1 MHLLPIKSIRM
12 ESKLPLIG
20 TTIFTKMSLMAAEN
34 KAINLAQG
42 FPNYPIDA
50 QLQNLI
56 GEHSTL
62 DVHQYAPMQG
72 NVILRQEIAHLI
84 NKNQKCKIDPNE
96 NVLITAGATQGI
108 FATIQ
113 ALVSAGEEVIILD
126 PSYDCYEV
134 PILLVGARPIHIS
147 LDEKFRPDWQKINES
162 VSSKTKMI
170 IINSPHN
177 PSGVLWEESDML
189 LLVDLVQKHPKLIV
203 LSDEVYEFITFE
215 QKHISAAFNEKLRER
230 SVIVSSFGKTFH
242 VTGWKVGYLTAP
254 KSILAEIIKV
264 HQYLVFSVNSLAQSV
279 LAAYLPLS
287 NIEQL
292 GQFYKEKRDTFREAL
307 SGSKFTLLPC
317 EGTYFQLASF
327 AAISNK
333 SDIDFCE
340 ELTKKHGVA
349 AIPVSA
355 FYSNKFDQQLVRF
368 CFAKDNET
376 ILKATQLLCAI

>member
-1 MHLLPIKSIRM
+1 M
-12 ESKLPLIG
+12 ESKLPLVG

-56 GEHSTL
+56 SEHSAY

-72 NVILRQEIAHLI
+72 NVTLRQEIAQLI
-84 NKNQKCKIDPNE
+84 NTKYKCKIDPNE

-108 FATIQ
+108 FTTIQ

-134 PILLVGARPIHIS
+134 PILLVGGSPIHIS
-147 LDEKFRPDWQKINES
+147 LDEKFRPDWQKINDS

-189 LLVDLVQKHPKLIV
+189 LLVELVKKHPKLIV

-215 QKHISAAFNEKLRER
+215 KKHISAAFNEILREK
-230 SVIVSSFGKTFH
+230 SVVVSSFGKTFH

-254 KSILAEIIKV
+254 KSLLAEIIKV

-279 LAAYLPLS
+279 LGAYLPLS

-292 GQFYKEKRDTFREAL
+292 GQFYKEKRDTFRQAL
-307 SGSKFTLLPC
+307 SGSKFTLLAC
-317 EGTYFQLASF
+317 EGAYFQLASF

-333 SDIDFCE
+333 SDTDFCE

-355 FYSNKFDQQLVRF
+355 FYSTKLDQQLVRF

>member
-1 MHLLPIKSIRM
+1 M
-12 ESKLPLIG
+12 ESKLPLVG

-56 GEHSTL
+56 SEHSAY
-62 DVHQYAPMQG
+62 DAHQYAPMQG
-72 NVILRQEIAHLI
+72 NVILRQEIAQLI
-84 NKNQKCKIDPNE
+84 NTKYKCKIDPIDNI
-96 NVLITAGATQGI
+96 LITAGATQGV
-108 FATIQ
+108 FTTIQ

-134 PILLVGARPIHIS
+134 PILLVGGSPIHIS
-147 LDEKFRPDWQKINES
+147 LDENFRPDWQKINDAIS
-162 VSSKTKMI
+162 PKTKII

-177 PSGVLWEESDML
+177 PSGILWEESDML
-189 LLVDLVQKHPKLIV
+189 LLVELVKKHPKLIV

-215 QKHISAAFNEKLRER
+215 KQHISAAFNEILRER

-254 KSILAEIIKV
+254 KALLTEIIKV
-264 HQYLVFSVNSLAQSV
+264 HQYLVFSVNSLTQSV
-279 LAAYLPLS
+279 LAAYLPKS

-307 SGSKFTLLPC
+307 SGSRFTLLPC
-317 EGTYFQLASF
+317 EGAYFQLASYS
-327 AAISNK
+327 AISNK

>member
-1 MHLLPIKSIRM
+1 M

-42 FPNYPIDA
+42 FPNYPIDI

-72 NVILRQEIAHLI
+72 NVILRQEIARLI
-84 NKNQKCKIDPNE
+84 NKNHKCKIDPNE

-108 FATIQ
+108 FAAIQ

-215 QKHISAAFNEKLRER
+215 QKHISAAFNEMLRER

>member
-1 MHLLPIKSIRM
+1 M
-12 ESKLPLIG
+12 ESKLPLVG

-56 GEHSTL
+56 SEHSAY

-72 NVILRQEIAHLI
+72 NVTLRQEIAQLI
-84 NKNQKCKIDPNE
+84 KTKYKCKIDPNE

-108 FATIQ
+108 FTTIQ

-134 PILLVGARPIHIS
+134 PILLVGASPIHIS
-147 LDEKFRPDWQKINES
+147 LGENFRPDWQKINDS

-189 LLVDLVQKHPKLIV
+189 LLVELVKKYPKLIV

-215 QKHISAAFNEKLRER
+215 KEHISAAFNEILREK

-254 KSILAEIIKV
+254 KSLLAEIIKV

-292 GQFYKEKRDTFREAL
+292 GQFYKQKRDAFRQAL

-317 EGTYFQLASF
+317 EGAYFQLASF

-355 FYSNKFDQQLVRF
+355 FYSTKLDQQLVRF

>member
-1 MHLLPIKSIRM
+1 M

-56 GEHSTL
+56 GEHSTY

-72 NVILRQEIAHLI
+72 NVTLRQEIAQLI
-84 NKNQKCKIDPNE
+84 NTKYKCKIDPNE
-96 NVLITAGATQGI
+96 NILITAGATQGI
-108 FATIQ
+108 FTTIQ
-113 ALVSAGEEVIILD
+113 ALVSAGEEVIILN

-134 PILLVGARPIHIS
+134 PILLVGAKPIHIS
-147 LDEKFRPDWQKINES
+147 LDEKFRPDWQKINDS

-189 LLVDLVQKHPKLIV
+189 LLVELVKKHPKLIV

-215 QKHISAAFNEKLRER
+215 KPHISAAFNKMLRER

-254 KSILAEIIKV
+254 KALLTEIIKV

-279 LAAYLPLS
+279 LGAYLPLS

-292 GQFYKEKRDTFREAL
+292 GQFYKEKRDTFRQAL
-307 SGSKFTLLPC
+307 SGSRFTLLPC
-317 EGTYFQLASF
+317 EGAYFQLASF
-327 AAISNK
+327 AVISNK

>member
-1 MHLLPIKSIRM
+1 M
-12 ESKLPLIG
+12 ESKLPLVG

-56 GEHSTL
+56 SEHSAY

-72 NVILRQEIAHLI
+72 NVILRQEIAQLI
-84 NKNQKCKIDPNE
+84 NTKYKCKIDPIDNI
-96 NVLITAGATQGI
+96 LITAGATQGI
-108 FATIQ
+108 FTTIQ

-134 PILLVGARPIHIS
+134 PILLVGGSPIHIS
-147 LDEKFRPDWQKINES
+147 LDEKFRPDWQKINDS

-177 PSGVLWEESDML
+177 PSGILWEESDML
-189 LLVDLVQKHPKLIV
+189 LLVELVKKHPKLIV

-215 QKHISAAFNEKLRER
+215 KQHISAAFNEILRER

-254 KSILAEIIKV
+254 KALLTEIIKV
-264 HQYLVFSVNSLAQSV
+264 HQYLVFSVNSLTQSV
-279 LAAYLPLS
+279 LAAYLPKS

-307 SGSKFTLLPC
+307 SGSRFTLLPC
-317 EGTYFQLASF
+317 EGAYFQLASYS
-327 AAISNK
+327 AISNK

>member
-1 MHLLPIKSIRM
+1 MHRFLTKQLIM

-56 GEHSTL
+56 SEHSAY

-72 NVILRQEIAHLI
+72 NVTLRQEIAQLI
-84 NKNQKCKIDPNE
+84 NTKYKCKIDPNE

-108 FATIQ
+108 FTTIQ

-134 PILLVGARPIHIS
+134 PILLVGGSPIHIS
-147 LDEKFRPDWQKINES
+147 LDEKFRPDWQKINDS
-162 VSSKTKMI
+162 VTSKTKMI

-189 LLVDLVQKHPKLIV
+189 LLVELVKKYPKLIV

-215 QKHISAAFNEKLRER
+215 KEHISAAFNEILRER

-254 KSILAEIIKV
+254 KALLTEIIKV

-292 GQFYKEKRDTFREAL
+292 GQFYKEKRDTFRQAL

-317 EGTYFQLASF
+317 EGAYFQLASF

-333 SDIDFCE
+333 SDTDFCE

-355 FYSNKFDQQLVRF
+355 FYSTKLDQQLVRF

>member
-1 MHLLPIKSIRM
+1 M
-12 ESKLPLIG
+12 ESKLPLVG

-56 GEHSTL
+56 SEHSAY

-72 NVILRQEIAHLI
+72 NVTLRQEIAQLI
-84 NKNQKCKIDPNE
+84 NTKYKCKIDPNE

-108 FATIQ
+108 FTTIQ

-134 PILLVGARPIHIS
+134 PILLVGGSPIHIS
-147 LDEKFRPDWQKINES
+147 LDEKFRPDWQKINDS
-162 VSSKTKMI
+162 VTSKTKMI

-189 LLVDLVQKHPKLIV
+189 LLVELVKKYPKLIV

-215 QKHISAAFNEKLRER
+215 KQHISAAFNEILRER

-254 KSILAEIIKV
+254 KALLTEIIKV

-292 GQFYKEKRDTFREAL
+292 GQFYKEKRDTFRQAL

-317 EGTYFQLASF
+317 EGAYFQLASF

-333 SDIDFCE
+333 SDTDFCE

-355 FYSNKFDQQLVRF
+355 FYSTKLDQQLVRF

>member
-1 MHLLPIKSIRM
+1 M
-12 ESKLPLIG
+12 ESKLPLVG

-56 GEHSTL
+56 SEHSAY

-72 NVILRQEIAHLI
+72 NVILRQEIAQLI
-84 NKNQKCKIDPNE
+84 NTKYKCKIDPIDNI
-96 NVLITAGATQGI
+96 LITAGATQGI
-108 FATIQ
+108 FTTIQ

-126 PSYDCYEV
+126 PCYDCYEV
-134 PILLVGARPIHIS
+134 PILLVGASPIHIS
-147 LDEKFRPDWQKINES
+147 LDENFRPDWQKINDAIS
-162 VSSKTKMI
+162 PKTKMI

-177 PSGVLWEESDML
+177 PSGILWEESDML
-189 LLVDLVQKHPKLIV
+189 LLVELVKKHPKLIV

-215 QKHISAAFNEKLRER
+215 KQHISAAFNEILRER

-254 KSILAEIIKV
+254 KALLTEIIKV
-264 HQYLVFSVNSLAQSV
+264 HQYLVFSVNSLTQSV
-279 LAAYLPLS
+279 LAAYLPKS

-307 SGSKFTLLPC
+307 SGSRFTLLPC
-317 EGTYFQLASF
+317 EGAYFQLASYS
-327 AAISNK
+327 AISNK

>member
-1 MHLLPIKSIRM
+1 MHLLPFKPIRM

-42 FPNYPIDA
+42 FPNYPIDT

-56 GEHSTL
+56 SEHSTY

-72 NVILRQEIAHLI
+72 NVTLRQEIAQLI
-84 NKNQKCKIDPNE
+84 NTKYKCKIDPNE

-108 FATIQ
+108 FTTIQ
-113 ALVSAGEEVIILD
+113 ALVSAGEEVIILN

-134 PILLVGARPIHIS
+134 PILLVGATPIHIS
-147 LDEKFRPDWQKINES
+147 LDEKFRPDWQKINDS
-162 VSSKTKMI
+162 VTSKTKMI

-189 LLVDLVQKHPKLIV
+189 LLVELVQKHPKLIV

-215 QKHISAAFNEKLRER
+215 KPHISAAFNEILRER

-242 VTGWKVGYLTAP
+242 VTGWKVGYLTAQKP
-254 KSILAEIIKV
+254 LLTEIIKV

-279 LAAYLPLS
+279 LGAYLPKS

-292 GQFYKEKRDTFREAL
+292 GQFYKEKRDTFRQAL
-307 SGSKFTLLPC
+307 SGSNFTLLPC
-317 EGTYFQLASF
+317 EGAYFQLASF

-333 SDIDFCE
+333 SDTDFCE

-376 ILKATQLLCAI
+376 ILKATKLLCAI

>member
-1 MHLLPIKSIRM
+1 M
-12 ESKLPLIG
+12 ESKLPLVG

-56 GEHSTL
+56 SEHSAY

-72 NVILRQEIAHLI
+72 NVILRQEIAQLI
-84 NKNQKCKIDPNE
+84 NTKYKCKIDPIDNI
-96 NVLITAGATQGI
+96 LITAGATQGI
-108 FATIQ
+108 FTTIQ
-113 ALVSAGEEVIILD
+113 ALVAAGEEVIILD

-134 PILLVGARPIHIS
+134 PILLVGGSPIHIS
-147 LDEKFRPDWQKINES
+147 LDEKFRPDWQKINDS

-177 PSGVLWEESDML
+177 PSGILWEESDML
-189 LLVDLVQKHPKLIV
+189 LLVELVKKHPKLIV

-215 QKHISAAFNEKLRER
+215 KQHVSAAFNEILRER

-254 KSILAEIIKV
+254 KALLTEIIKV
-264 HQYLVFSVNSLAQSV
+264 HQYLVFSVNSLTQSV
-279 LAAYLPLS
+279 LAAYLPKS

-307 SGSKFTLLPC
+307 SGSRFTLLPC
-317 EGTYFQLASF
+317 EGAYFQLASYS
-327 AAISNK
+327 AISNK

-376 ILKATQLLCAI
+376 ILKATQLLCVI

>member
-1 MHLLPIKSIRM
+1 M
-12 ESKLPLIG
+12 ESKLPLVG

-56 GEHSTL
+56 SEHSAY

-72 NVILRQEIAHLI
+72 NVTLRQEIAQLI
-84 NKNQKCKIDPNE
+84 NTKYKCKIDPNE

-108 FATIQ
+108 FTTIQ

-134 PILLVGARPIHIS
+134 PILLVGGSPIHIS
-147 LDEKFRPDWQKINES
+147 LDEKFRPDWQKINDS

-189 LLVDLVQKHPKLIV
+189 LLVELVKKYPKLIV

-215 QKHISAAFNEKLRER
+215 KEHISAAFNEILREK

-254 KSILAEIIKV
+254 KSLLAEIIKV

-292 GQFYKEKRDTFREAL
+292 GQFYKEKRDTFRQAL
-307 SGSKFTLLPC
+307 SGSKFTLLPG
-317 EGTYFQLASF
+317 EGAYFQLASY

-355 FYSNKFDQQLVRF
+355 FYSTKLDQQLVRF

>member
-1 MHLLPIKSIRM
+1 M

-42 FPNYPIDA
+42 FPNYPIDT

-56 GEHSTL
+56 SEHSTL

-72 NVILRQEIAHLI
+72 NLILRQEIANLI
-84 NKNQKCKIDPNE
+84 NKNHKCKIDPNE

-108 FATIQ
+108 FTAIQ
-113 ALVSAGEEVIILD
+113 ALVSPGDEVLILD

-134 PILLVGARPIHIS
+134 PILLVGAKPIHIS
-147 LDEKFRPDWQKINES
+147 LNENFRPDWQKINDFI
-162 VSSKTKMI
+162 SSKTKMI

-189 LLVDLVQKHPKLIV
+189 LLVELVKKHPKLIV

-215 QKHISAAFNEKLRER
+215 KPHISAAFNEILRER

-254 KSILAEIIKV
+254 KALLTEIIKV

-279 LAAYLPLS
+279 LAAYLPKS

-292 GQFYKEKRDTFREAL
+292 GQFYKEKRDHFREAL

-317 EGTYFQLASF
+317 EGAYFQLASYS
-327 AAISNK
+327 AISNK
-333 SDIDFCE
+333 SDTDFCE

-355 FYSNKFDQQLVRF
+355 FYGNKFDQQLIRF
-368 CFAKDNET
+368 CFAKDNDT
-376 ILKATQLLCAI
+376 ILKATKLLCAI

>member
-1 MHLLPIKSIRM
+1 M

-56 GEHSTL
+56 GEHSTY

-72 NVILRQEIAHLI
+72 NVTLRQEIAQLI
-84 NKNQKCKIDPNE
+84 NTKYKCKIDPNE
-96 NVLITAGATQGI
+96 NILITAGATQGI
-108 FATIQ
+108 FTTIQ
-113 ALVSAGEEVIILD
+113 ALVSAGEEVIILN

-134 PILLVGARPIHIS
+134 PILLVGAKPIHIS
-147 LDEKFRPDWQKINES
+147 LDEKFRPDWQKINDS

-189 LLVDLVQKHPKLIV
+189 LLVELVKKHPKLIV

-215 QKHISAAFNEKLRER
+215 KPHISAAFNEILRER
-230 SVIVSSFGKTFH
+230 SVVVSSFGKTFH

-254 KSILAEIIKV
+254 KALLTEIIKV

-279 LAAYLPLS
+279 LGAYLPLS

-307 SGSKFTLLPC
+307 SGSRFTLLPC
-317 EGTYFQLASF
+317 EGAYFQLASYS
-327 AAISNK
+327 AISNK

-376 ILKATQLLCAI
+376 ILKATKLLCAI

>member
-1 MHLLPIKSIRM
+1 M
-12 ESKLPLIG
+12 ESKLPLVG

-56 GEHSTL
+56 SEHSAY

-72 NVILRQEIAHLI
+72 NVTLRQEIAQLI
-84 NKNQKCKIDPNE
+84 NTKYKCKIDPNE

-108 FATIQ
+108 FTTIQ

-134 PILLVGARPIHIS
+134 PILLVGGSPIHIS
-147 LDEKFRPDWQKINES
+147 LDEKFRPDWQKINDS

-189 LLVDLVQKHPKLIV
+189 LLVELVKKHPKLIV

-215 QKHISAAFNEKLRER
+215 KKHISAAFNEILREK
-230 SVIVSSFGKTFH
+230 SVVVSSFGKTFH

-254 KSILAEIIKV
+254 KSLLAEIIKV

-279 LAAYLPLS
+279 LGAYLPLS

-292 GQFYKEKRDTFREAL
+292 GQFYKEKRDTFRQAL
-307 SGSKFTLLPC
+307 SGSKFTLLAC
-317 EGTYFQLASF
+317 EGAYFQLASF

-355 FYSNKFDQQLVRF
+355 FYSTKLDQQLVRF

>member
-1 MHLLPIKSIRM
+1 M
-12 ESKLPLIG
+12 ESKLPLVG

-56 GEHSTL
+56 SEHSAY

-72 NVILRQEIAHLI
+72 NVTLRQEIAQLI
-84 NKNQKCKIDPNE
+84 NTKYKCKIDPNE

-108 FATIQ
+108 FTTIQ

-134 PILLVGARPIHIS
+134 PILLVGGSPIHIS
-147 LDEKFRPDWQKINES
+147 LDEKFRPDWQKINDS

-189 LLVDLVQKHPKLIV
+189 LLVELVKKHPKLIV

-215 QKHISAAFNEKLRER
+215 KKHISAAFNEILRER

-254 KSILAEIIKV
+254 KALLTEIIKV

-292 GQFYKEKRDTFREAL
+292 GQFYKEKRDTFRQAL

-317 EGTYFQLASF
+317 EGAYFQLASY

-355 FYSNKFDQQLVRF
+355 FYSTKFDQQLVRF

>member
-1 MHLLPIKSIRM
+1 M

-42 FPNYPIDA
+42 FPNYPIDT

-72 NVILRQEIAHLI
+72 NVILRQEIARLI
-84 NKNQKCKIDPNE
+84 NTKYKCKIDPID

-108 FATIQ
+108 FAAIQ
-113 ALVSAGEEVIILD
+113 ALVSAGEEVIILN

-147 LDEKFRPDWQKINES
+147 LDEKFRPDWQKINDS

-189 LLVDLVQKHPKLIV
+189 LLVDLVKKHPKLIV

-215 QKHISAAFNEKLRER
+215 KPHISAAFNEILRER

-254 KSILAEIIKV
+254 KPLLTEIIKV

-279 LAAYLPLS
+279 LGAYLPLS

-307 SGSKFTLLPC
+307 SGSRFTLLPC
-317 EGTYFQLASF
+317 EGAYFQLASYS
-327 AAISNK
+327 AISNK

-376 ILKATQLLCAI
+376 ILKATKLLCAI

>member
-1 MHLLPIKSIRM
+1 M
-12 ESKLPLIG
+12 ESKLPLVG

-56 GEHSTL
+56 SEHSAY

-72 NVILRQEIAHLI
+72 NVTLRQEIAQLI
-84 NKNQKCKIDPNE
+84 NTKYKCKIDPNE

-108 FATIQ
+108 FTTIQ

-134 PILLVGARPIHIS
+134 PILLVGGSPIHIS
-147 LDEKFRPDWQKINES
+147 LDEKFRPDWQKINDS

-189 LLVDLVQKHPKLIV
+189 LLVELVKKHPKLIV

-215 QKHISAAFNEKLRER
+215 KKHISAAFNEILREK

-254 KSILAEIIKV
+254 KSLLAEIIKV

-279 LAAYLPLS
+279 LGAYLPLS

-292 GQFYKEKRDTFREAL
+292 GQFYKEKRDTFRQAL

-317 EGTYFQLASF
+317 EGAYFQLASF

-355 FYSNKFDQQLVRF
+355 FYSTKFDQQLVRF

>member
-1 MHLLPIKSIRM
+1 M

-113 ALVSAGEEVIILD
+113 ALVSTGEEVIILD

-215 QKHISAAFNEKLRER
+215 QKHISAAFNEMLRER

-264 HQYLVFSVNSLAQSV
+264 HQYLVFSVNSLAQSL

-333 SDIDFCE
+333 SDIDFSE

>member
-1 MHLLPIKSIRM
+1 M
-12 ESKLPLIG
+12 ESKLPLVG

-56 GEHSTL
+56 SEHSAY

-72 NVILRQEIAHLI
+72 NVTLRQEIAQLI
-84 NKNQKCKIDPNE
+84 NTKYKCKIDPNE

-108 FATIQ
+108 FTTIQ
-113 ALVSAGEEVIILD
+113 ALVSAGEEVVILD

-134 PILLVGARPIHIS
+134 PILLVGASPIHIS
-147 LDEKFRPDWQKINES
+147 LGENFRPDWQKINDS

-189 LLVDLVQKHPKLIV
+189 LLVELVKKHPKLIV

-215 QKHISAAFNEKLRER
+215 KKHISAAFNEMLRER

-254 KSILAEIIKV
+254 KSLLAEIIKV

-287 NIEQL
+287 NIERL
-292 GQFYKEKRDTFREAL
+292 GQFYKEKRDTFRQAL
-307 SGSKFTLLPC
+307 SGSKFTLLAC
-317 EGTYFQLASF
+317 EGAYFQLASF

-355 FYSNKFDQQLVRF
+355 FYSTKFDQQLVRF

>member
-1 MHLLPIKSIRM
+1 M
-12 ESKLPLIG
+12 ESKLPLVG

-56 GEHSTL
+56 SEHSAY

-72 NVILRQEIAHLI
+72 NVTLRQEIAQLI
-84 NKNQKCKIDPNE
+84 NTKYKCKIDPNE

-108 FATIQ
+108 FTTIQ
-113 ALVSAGEEVIILD
+113 ALVSAGQEVIILD

-134 PILLVGARPIHIS
+134 PILLVGASPIHIS
-147 LDEKFRPDWQKINES
+147 LDKKFRPDWQKINDS
-162 VSSKTKMI
+162 VTSKTKMI

-189 LLVDLVQKHPKLIV
+189 LLVELVKKHPKLIV

-215 QKHISAAFNEKLRER
+215 KKHISAAFNEILRER

-254 KSILAEIIKV
+254 KALLTEIIKV

-279 LAAYLPLS
+279 LGAYLPLS

-307 SGSKFTLLPC
+307 SGSRFTLLPC
-317 EGTYFQLASF
+317 EGAYFQLASYS
-327 AAISNK
+327 AISNK

>member
-1 MHLLPIKSIRM
+1 M
-12 ESKLPLIG
+12 ESKLPLVG

-56 GEHSTL
+56 GEHSTY

-72 NVILRQEIAHLI
+72 NVTLRQEIAQLI
-84 NKNQKCKIDPNE
+84 NTKYKCKIDPNE
-96 NVLITAGATQGI
+96 NILITAGATQGI
-108 FATIQ
+108 FTTIQ
-113 ALVSAGEEVIILD
+113 ALVSAGEEVIILN

-134 PILLVGARPIHIS
+134 PILLVGAKPIHIS
-147 LDEKFRPDWQKINES
+147 LDEKFRPDWQKINDS

-189 LLVDLVQKHPKLIV
+189 LLVELVKKHPKLIV

-215 QKHISAAFNEKLRER
+215 KPHISAAFNEILRER

-254 KSILAEIIKV
+254 KALLTEIIKV

-279 LAAYLPLS
+279 LGAYLPLS

-307 SGSKFTLLPC
+307 SGSRFTLLPC
-317 EGTYFQLASF
+317 EGAYFQLASYS
-327 AAISNK
+327 AISNK

-376 ILKATQLLCAI
+376 ILKATKLLCAI

>member
-1 MHLLPIKSIRM
+1 M

-147 LDEKFRPDWQKINES
+147 LDEKFRPDWQKINDS

-215 QKHISAAFNEKLRER
+215 QKHISAAFNEMLRER

-333 SDIDFCE
+333 SDIDFSE

>member
-1 MHLLPIKSIRM
+1 M
-12 ESKLPLIG
+12 ESKLPLVG

-56 GEHSTL
+56 GEHSTY

-72 NVILRQEIAHLI
+72 NVTLRQEIAQLI
-84 NKNQKCKIDPNE
+84 NTKYKCKIDPNE
-96 NVLITAGATQGI
+96 NILITAGATQGI
-108 FATIQ
+108 FTTIQ
-113 ALVSAGEEVIILD
+113 ALVSAGEEVIILN

-134 PILLVGARPIHIS
+134 PILLVGAKPIHIS
-147 LDEKFRPDWQKINES
+147 LDEKFRPDWQKINDS

-189 LLVDLVQKHPKLIV
+189 LLVELVKKHPKLIV

-215 QKHISAAFNEKLRER
+215 KPHISAAFNEILRER
-230 SVIVSSFGKTFH
+230 SVVVSSFGKTFH

-254 KSILAEIIKV
+254 KALLTEIIKV

-279 LAAYLPLS
+279 LGAYLPLS

-307 SGSKFTLLPC
+307 SGSRFTLLPC
-317 EGTYFQLASF
+317 EGAYFQLASYS
-327 AAISNK
+327 AISNK

-376 ILKATQLLCAI
+376 ILKATKLLCAI

>member
-1 MHLLPIKSIRM
+1 M
-12 ESKLPLIG
+12 ESKLPLVG

-56 GEHSTL
+56 SEHSAY

-72 NVILRQEIAHLI
+72 NVTLRQEIAQLI
-84 NKNQKCKIDPNE
+84 NTKYKCKIDPNE

-108 FATIQ
+108 FTTIQ

-126 PSYDCYEV
+126 PNYDCYEV
-134 PILLVGARPIHIS
+134 PILLVGGSPIHIS
-147 LDEKFRPDWQKINES
+147 LDEKFRPDWQKINDS

-189 LLVDLVQKHPKLIV
+189 LLVELVKKHPKLIV

-215 QKHISAAFNEKLRER
+215 KKHISAAFNEILRER

-254 KSILAEIIKV
+254 KSLLAEIIKV

-292 GQFYKEKRDTFREAL
+292 GQFYKEKRDTFRQAL

-317 EGTYFQLASF
+317 EGAYFQLASY

-355 FYSNKFDQQLVRF
+355 FYSTKFDQQLVRF
-368 CFAKDNET
+368 CVAKDNET

>member
-1 MHLLPIKSIRM
+1 M
-12 ESKLPLIG
+12 ESKLPLVG

-56 GEHSTL
+56 SEHSAY

-72 NVILRQEIAHLI
+72 NVILRQEIAQLI
-84 NKNQKCKIDPNE
+84 NTKYKCKIDPIDNI
-96 NVLITAGATQGI
+96 LITAGATQGI
-108 FATIQ
+108 FTTIQ

-134 PILLVGARPIHIS
+134 PILLVGGSPIHIS
-147 LDEKFRPDWQKINES
+147 LDEKFRPDWQKINDS

-177 PSGVLWEESDML
+177 PSGILWEESDML
-189 LLVDLVQKHPKLIV
+189 LLVELVKKHPKLIV

-215 QKHISAAFNEKLRER
+215 KQHVSAAFNEILRER

-254 KSILAEIIKV
+254 KALLTEIIKV
-264 HQYLVFSVNSLAQSV
+264 HQYLVFSVNSLTQSV
-279 LAAYLPLS
+279 LAAYLPKS

-307 SGSKFTLLPC
+307 SGSRFTLLPC
-317 EGTYFQLASF
+317 EGAYFQLASYS
-327 AAISNK
+327 AISNK

>member
-1 MHLLPIKSIRM
+1 M

-42 FPNYPIDA
+42 FPNYPIDT

-72 NVILRQEIAHLI
+72 NVILRQEIARLI
-84 NKNQKCKIDPNE
+84 NTKYKCKIDPID

-108 FATIQ
+108 FAAIQ
-113 ALVSAGEEVIILD
+113 ALVSAGEEVIILN

-147 LDEKFRPDWQKINES
+147 LDEKFRPDWQKINDS

-189 LLVDLVQKHPKLIV
+189 LLLELVQKHPKLIV

-215 QKHISAAFNEKLRER
+215 KKHISAAFNEILRER

-254 KSILAEIIKV
+254 KALLTEIIKV

-279 LAAYLPLS
+279 LGAYLPLS

-307 SGSKFTLLPC
+307 SGSRFTLLPC
-317 EGTYFQLASF
+317 EGAYFQLASF

-355 FYSNKFDQQLVRF
+355 FYSNKFDHQLVRF

-376 ILKATQLLCAI
+376 IIKATKLLCAI

>member
-1 MHLLPIKSIRM
+1 M

-72 NVILRQEIAHLI
+72 NVILRQEIARLI
-84 NKNQKCKIDPNE
+84 NKNQKCKIDPSE

-147 LDEKFRPDWQKINES
+147 LDEKFRPDWQKINDS

-189 LLVDLVQKHPKLIV
+189 LLVELVKKYPKLIV

-215 QKHISAAFNEKLRER
+215 KEHISAAFNEILRER

-254 KSILAEIIKV
+254 KALLTEIIKV

-292 GQFYKEKRDTFREAL
+292 GQFYKEKRDTFRQAL

-317 EGTYFQLASF
+317 EGAYFQLASF

-333 SDIDFCE
+333 SDTDFCE

-355 FYSNKFDQQLVRF
+355 FYSTKLDQQLVRF

>member
-1 MHLLPIKSIRM
+1 M

-56 GEHSTL
+56 GEHSTY

-72 NVILRQEIAHLI
+72 NVTLRQEIAQLI
-84 NKNQKCKIDPNE
+84 NTKYKCKIDPNE
-96 NVLITAGATQGI
+96 NILITAGATQGI
-108 FATIQ
+108 FTTIQ
-113 ALVSAGEEVIILD
+113 ALVSAGEEVIILN

-134 PILLVGARPIHIS
+134 PILLVGAKPIHIS
-147 LDEKFRPDWQKINES
+147 LDEKFRPDWQKINDS

-189 LLVDLVQKHPKLIV
+189 LLVELVKKHPKLIV

-215 QKHISAAFNEKLRER
+215 KPHISAAFNEILRER
-230 SVIVSSFGKTFH
+230 SVVVSSFGKTFH

-254 KSILAEIIKV
+254 KALLTEIIKV

-279 LAAYLPLS
+279 LGAYLPLS

-307 SGSKFTLLPC
+307 SGSRFTLLPC
-317 EGTYFQLASF
+317 EGAYFQLASYS
-327 AAISNK
+327 AISNK

-355 FYSNKFDQQLVRF
+355 FYSNKFDQQLIRF

>member
-1 MHLLPIKSIRM
+1 M
-12 ESKLPLIG
+12 ESKLPLVG

-56 GEHSTL
+56 GEHSTY

-72 NVILRQEIAHLI
+72 NVTLRQEIAQLI
-84 NKNQKCKIDPNE
+84 NTKYKCKIDPNE
-96 NVLITAGATQGI
+96 NILITAGATQGI
-108 FATIQ
+108 FTTIQ

-134 PILLVGARPIHIS
+134 PILLVGAKPIHIS
-147 LDEKFRPDWQKINES
+147 LDEKFRPDWQKINDS

-189 LLVDLVQKHPKLIV
+189 LLVELVKKHPKLIV

-215 QKHISAAFNEKLRER
+215 KLHISAAFNEILRER
-230 SVIVSSFGKTFH
+230 SVVVSSFGKTFH

-254 KSILAEIIKV
+254 KALLTEIIKV
-264 HQYLVFSVNSLAQSV
+264 HHYLVFSVNSLAQSV
-279 LAAYLPLS
+279 LGAYLPLS

-307 SGSKFTLLPC
+307 SGSRFTLLPC
-317 EGTYFQLASF
+317 EGAYFQLASYS
-327 AAISNK
+327 AISNK

-376 ILKATQLLCAI
+376 ILKATKLLCAI

>member
-84 NKNQKCKIDPNE
+84 NKNQKCKIDPSE

-113 ALVSAGEEVIILD
+113 ALVSTGEEVIILD

-147 LDEKFRPDWQKINES
+147 LDEKFRPDWQKINDS

-215 QKHISAAFNEKLRER
+215 QKHISAAFNEMLRER

>member
-1 MHLLPIKSIRM
+1 M

-56 GEHSTL
+56 GEHSTY

-72 NVILRQEIAHLI
+72 NVTLRQEIAQLI
-84 NKNQKCKIDPNE
+84 NTKYKCKIDPNE
-96 NVLITAGATQGI
+96 NILITAGATQGI
-108 FATIQ
+108 FTTIQ
-113 ALVSAGEEVIILD
+113 ALVSAGEEVIILN

-134 PILLVGARPIHIS
+134 PILLVGAKPIHIS
-147 LDEKFRPDWQKINES
+147 LDEKFRPDWQKINDS

-189 LLVDLVQKHPKLIV
+189 LLVELVKKHPKLIV

-215 QKHISAAFNEKLRER
+215 KPHISAAFNKMLRER

-254 KSILAEIIKV
+254 KALLTEIIKV

-279 LAAYLPLS
+279 LGAYLPLS

-307 SGSKFTLLPC
+307 SGSRFTLLPC
-317 EGTYFQLASF
+317 EGAYFQLASYS
-327 AAISNK
+327 AISNK

>member
-1 MHLLPIKSIRM
+1 M
-12 ESKLPLIG
+12 ESKLPLVG

-42 FPNYPIDA
+42 FPNYPIDT

-56 GEHSTL
+56 SEHSAY

-72 NVILRQEIAHLI
+72 NVTLRQEIAQLI
-84 NKNQKCKIDPNE
+84 NTKYKCKIDPNE

-108 FATIQ
+108 FTTIQ

-134 PILLVGARPIHIS
+134 PILLVGGSPIHIS
-147 LDEKFRPDWQKINES
+147 LDEKFRPDWQKINDS

-189 LLVDLVQKHPKLIV
+189 LLVELVKKHPKLIV

-215 QKHISAAFNEKLRER
+215 KKHISAAFNEILRER

-254 KSILAEIIKV
+254 KSLLAEIIKV

-279 LAAYLPLS
+279 LGAYLPLS

-292 GQFYKEKRDTFREAL
+292 GQFYKEKRDTFRQAL

-317 EGTYFQLASF
+317 EGAYFQLASF

-333 SDIDFCE
+333 SDTDFCE

-355 FYSNKFDQQLVRF
+355 FYSTKFDQQLVRF

>member
-1 MHLLPIKSIRM
+1 M

-42 FPNYPIDA
+42 FPNYPIDT

-72 NVILRQEIAHLI
+72 NVILRQEIARLI
-84 NKNQKCKIDPNE
+84 NTKYKCKIDPID

-108 FATIQ
+108 FTAIQ
-113 ALVSAGEEVIILD
+113 ALVSAGEEVIILN

-134 PILLVGARPIHIS
+134 PILLVGAKPIHIS
-147 LDEKFRPDWQKINES
+147 LDKKFRPDWQKINDS
-162 VSSKTKMI
+162 VSLKTKML

-189 LLVDLVQKHPKLIV
+189 LLVELVQKHPKLIV

-215 QKHISAAFNEKLRER
+215 KPHISAAFNEILRER
-230 SVIVSSFGKTFH
+230 SIIVSSFGKTFH

-254 KSILAEIIKV
+254 KALLTEIIKV

-292 GQFYKEKRDTFREAL
+292 GQFYKEKRDTFRQAL
-307 SGSKFTLLPC
+307 SGSRFTLLPC
-317 EGTYFQLASF
+317 EGAYFQLASF

-376 ILKATQLLCAI
+376 ILKATKLLCAI

>member
-1 MHLLPIKSIRM
+1 MYLLLIKSIRM

-20 TTIFTKMSLMAAEN
+20 TTIFTKMSLMATEN

-42 FPNYPIDA
+42 FPNYPIDK

-56 GEHSTL
+56 SEHSAH

-72 NVILRQEIAHLI
+72 NVILRQEIAQLI
-84 NKNQKCKIDPNE
+84 NTKYKCKIDPNE
-96 NVLITAGATQGI
+96 NVLITDGATQGI
-108 FATIQ
+108 FAAIQ
-113 ALVSAGEEVIILD
+113 ALVSVGEEVIILD

-134 PILLVGARPIHIS
+134 PILLVGASPVHIS
-147 LDEKFRPDWQKINES
+147 LDENFRPDWQKINDA
-162 VSSKTKMI
+162 VSPKTKMI

-177 PSGVLWEESDML
+177 PSGILWEESDML
-189 LLVDLVQKHPKLIV
+189 LLVELVKKHPKLIV
-203 LSDEVYEFITFE
+203 LSDEVYEFITFDK
-215 QKHISAAFNEKLRER
+215 QHISAAFNEILRER

-254 KSILAEIIKV
+254 KALLTEIIKV

-279 LAAYLPLS
+279 LAAYLPKS

-292 GQFYKEKRDTFREAL
+292 GQFYKEKRDAFRQAL

-317 EGTYFQLASF
+317 EGAYFQLASYS
-327 AAISNK
+327 AISNK
-333 SDIDFCE
+333 SDTDFCE

-355 FYSNKFDQQLVRF
+355 FYGNKFDQQLIRF
-368 CFAKDNET
+368 CFAKDNDT
-376 ILKATQLLCAI
+376 ILKATKLLCAI

>member
-1 MHLLPIKSIRM
+1 MHLLPFKPIRM

-20 TTIFTKMSLMAAEN
+20 TTIFTKMSLMAAGN

-42 FPNYPIDA
+42 FPNYPIDN

-56 GEHSTL
+56 SEHSTY

-72 NVILRQEIAHLI
+72 NVTLRQEIAQLI
-84 NKNQKCKIDPNE
+84 NTKYKCKIDPNE

-108 FATIQ
+108 FTTIQ

-134 PILLVGARPIHIS
+134 PILLVGAKPIHIS
-147 LDEKFRPDWQKINES
+147 LDEKFRPAWQKINDS
-162 VSSKTKMI
+162 VSPKTKMI

-189 LLVDLVQKHPKLIV
+189 LLVELVQKHPKLIV

-215 QKHISAAFNEKLRER
+215 KPHISAAFNEILRER

-254 KSILAEIIKV
+254 KALLTEIIKV

-279 LAAYLPLS
+279 LGAYLPLS

-307 SGSKFTLLPC
+307 SGSRFTLLPC
-317 EGTYFQLASF
+317 EGAYFQLASYS
-327 AAISNK
+327 AISNK

-355 FYSNKFDQQLVRF
+355 FYSNKFDQQLIRF

>member
-1 MHLLPIKSIRM
+1 M
-12 ESKLPLIG
+12 ESKLPLVG

-56 GEHSTL
+56 SEHSAY

-72 NVILRQEIAHLI
+72 NVILRQEIAAFVN
-84 NKNQKCKIDPNE
+84 NKYKCKIDPIDNI
-96 NVLITAGATQGI
+96 LITAGATQGI
-108 FATIQ
+108 FTTIQ
-113 ALVSAGEEVIILD
+113 ALVAAGEEVVILD
-126 PSYDCYEV
+126 PCYDCYEV
-134 PILLVGARPIHIS
+134 PILLVGASPIHIS
-147 LDEKFRPDWQKINES
+147 LDENFRPDWQKINDAIS
-162 VSSKTKMI
+162 PKTKII

-177 PSGVLWEESDML
+177 PSGILWEESDML
-189 LLVDLVQKHPKLIV
+189 LLVELVKKHPKLIV

-215 QKHISAAFNEKLRER
+215 KQHISAAFNEILRER

-254 KSILAEIIKV
+254 KALLTEIIKV
-264 HQYLVFSVNSLAQSV
+264 HQYLVFSVNSLTQSV
-279 LAAYLPLS
+279 LAAYLPKS

-307 SGSKFTLLPC
+307 SGSRFTLLPC
-317 EGTYFQLASF
+317 EGAYFQLASYS
-327 AAISNK
+327 AISNK

>member
-1 MHLLPIKSIRM
+1 M
-12 ESKLPLIG
+12 ESKLPLVG

-56 GEHSTL
+56 SEHSAY

-72 NVILRQEIAHLI
+72 NVTLRQEIAQLI
-84 NKNQKCKIDPNE
+84 KTKYKCKIDPNE

-108 FATIQ
+108 FTTIQ
-113 ALVSAGEEVIILD
+113 ALVSAGEEVVILD

-134 PILLVGARPIHIS
+134 PILLVGASPIHIS
-147 LDEKFRPDWQKINES
+147 LGENFRPDWQKINDS

-189 LLVDLVQKHPKLIV
+189 LLVELVKKYPKLIV

-215 QKHISAAFNEKLRER
+215 KEHISAAFNEILREK

-254 KSILAEIIKV
+254 KSLLAEIIKV

-292 GQFYKEKRDTFREAL
+292 GQFYKQKRDAFRQAL

-317 EGTYFQLASF
+317 EGAYFQLASF

-355 FYSNKFDQQLVRF
+355 FYSTKLDQQLVRF